1 MAPMAW
7 TMTEGGFIGSMN
19 DCWWYRATPLK
30 EGERFYNILRC
41 NFFSEEKFMIM

>member
-1 MAPMAW
+1 
-7 TMTEGGFIGSMN
+7 MTVGGTG
-19 DCWWYRATPLK
+19 ATPLK